1 MMSAAPAPIDSGA
14 NIFQMY
20 LIPEESKWVRF
31 SMLKAGELS
40 NRSNFFLS
48 HFLSVGCAIA
58 AVAMSFFNTFSYLLQ
73 IPFKIPLKIVQF
85 DPIGIVTGIVGD
97 LLGAA
102 KSVVFVS
109 MGATFVVAGL
119 LFPRE
124 IFTHF
129 APEHY
134 LCLEARLSNENTSL
148 QKSSL
153 RKDEE
158 INSLTEALTES
169 STRIQELEKEV
180 DGLKHPIKRWWRRI
194 C

>member
-1 MMSAAPAPIDSGA
+1 MTSAAPAPTDSGA
-14 NIFQMY
+14 NIFQKY

-31 SMLKAGELS
+31 SMLKAGEFA
-40 NRSNFFLS
+40 NRSNFLLS
-48 HFLSVGCAIA
+48 HFLSVGCAVA

-73 IPFKIPLKIVQF
+73 IPFEIPLKIVQF
-85 DPIGIVTGIVGD
+85 DPIGIATGITYD
-97 LLGAA
+97 LMGVA
-102 KSVVFVS
+102 KSIVFVS

-119 LFPRE
+119 IFPRE

-134 LCLEARLSNENTSL
+134 LSLEARLSAEVASL

-153 RKDEE
+153 RKDAE
-158 INSLTEALTES
+158 INELNETATKS
-169 STRIQELEKEV
+169 SEKVVELEEKIKS
-180 DGLKHPIKRWWRRI
+180 LKHPIRRWLPKF

>member
-1 MMSAAPAPIDSGA
+1 MTSAALVPTDSGA
-14 NIFQMY
+14 NVFQKY

-31 SMLKAGELS
+31 SMLKAGEFA

-58 AVAMSFFNTFSYLLQ
+58 AVAMSFFNALSYLLQ
-73 IPFKIPLKIVQF
+73 IPFIIPLKIVQF
-85 DPIGIVTGIVGD
+85 DLIGIATGISYD
-97 LLGAA
+97 LIGVA
-102 KSVVFVS
+102 KSIVFVS
-109 MGATFVVAGL
+109 MGATFVVAGV

-134 LCLEARLSNENTSL
+134 LCREERLSNDNVSL
-148 QKSSL
+148 TKSSL

-158 INSLTEALTES
+158 INLLNDAMTEAS
-169 STRIQELEKEV
+169 SLNGKLNKELKR
-180 DGLKHPIKRWWRRI
+180 LKHPIRRWLPKI